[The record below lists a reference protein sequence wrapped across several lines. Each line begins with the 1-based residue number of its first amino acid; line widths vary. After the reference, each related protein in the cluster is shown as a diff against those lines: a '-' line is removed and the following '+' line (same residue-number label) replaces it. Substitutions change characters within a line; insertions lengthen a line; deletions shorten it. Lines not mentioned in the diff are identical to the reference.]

1 MRMAR
6 VMALGLALAVAP
18 AMAAEVYKWV
28 DPNGRVHYGD
38 QPQPGWKRVGVNAPP
53 ASSPGS
59 APAPAAVPGEV
70 DKAACDKKKQELE
83 SYQKAAR
90 VVERDALGREK
101 EYSAEDRQK
110 LIALAQ
116 KETDDVCS
124 GRAAPAPAPTAVK

>member
-6 VMALGLALAVAP
+6 VVALGLALAVVP

-59 APAPAAVPGEV
+59 APPAVSGEI

-116 KETDDVCS
+116 KEADDVCAD
-124 GRAAPAPAPTAVK
+124 RTAPAPAPVTEK